1 LPKISNE
8 NLTIRYDVID
18 AMFRQIQTTETKKYK
33 TILCPGKYSQ
43 QNMIWDKTDLL
54 YLDKRYREL

>member
-1 LPKISNE
+1 MQIPKISNE

-18 AMFRQIQTTETKKYK
+18 AMFRQIETTETKYK

-43 QNMIWDKTDLL
+43 QNMI
-54 YLDKRYREL
+54 